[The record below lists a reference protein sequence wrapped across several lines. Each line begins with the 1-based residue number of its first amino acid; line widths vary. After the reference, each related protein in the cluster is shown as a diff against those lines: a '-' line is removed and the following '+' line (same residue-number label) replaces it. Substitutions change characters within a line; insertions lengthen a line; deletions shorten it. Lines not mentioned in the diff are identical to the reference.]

1 MKKIYQ
7 MFVLSASAI
16 LCTASYAGVSIN
28 GDTTASAIAAQSGYD
43 ESKWGT
49 DVWCIVSAPEGVDNI
64 TLTMD
69 RDLKLSR
76 LVKNSSLYPKVLTVD
91 FGTDNHS
98 LSLHQIYPQ
107 VDDVISTTGDM
118 KYVFKGDGT
127 VNFAES
133 ETKGSFKFRSIYQ
146 SDGTT
151 LAKAEYDLTQ
161 LNGVATANQMLWV
174 YAGNVLKFNK
184 LQFSNASQNIE
195 VEDAQLSIN
204 ELTSYNG
211 LFGSLRATGDSEVD
225 ISSSTAKL
233 LRTNAIQA
241 FDNSIVKMNL
251 KNSESLEADNGI
263 RINANDNSTIE
274 LSLAASSSSNQYTVG
289 SGATFILNNTAVK
302 NEVRNTNFADGANVK
317 ITTNTL
323 WLYKT
328 AGNDS
333 EGINVWGASDSG
345 KTTKVELNLI
355 DKLWIIRASLDIGS
369 NTEVSLNNSFIDV
382 LDGKLTLNGN
392 NKITSSGSSQADS
405 LKIRFSGENGA
416 LILGA
421 NNDISSLEL
430 TAAGTTTISLNGNKF
445 SFESLSEFEGAMLFL
460 EGFEDGLVSYRTP
473 FGYSSLSINAD
484 GSLKYIKGL
493 VDGQQ
498 IDLWAVENSM
508 GTYDI
513 VSAIPEPATYAI
525 ILTIFTLIFVAYHRR
540 K

>member
-107 VDDVISTTGDM
+107 IDDVISTTGDM

-302 NEVRNTNFADGANVK
+302 NEVRNTSFADGANVK

-355 DKLWIIRASLDIGS
+355 NKLWIIRASLDIGS

-493 VDGQQ
+493 VGGQQ

-525 ILTIFTLIFVAYHRR
+525 ILTIFTLIFAAYHRR

>member
-64 TLTMD
+64 TLAMD

-302 NEVRNTNFADGANVK
+302 NEVRNTSFADGANVK

-328 AGNDS
+328 AENDS

-355 DKLWIIRASLDIGS
+355 NKLWIIRASLDIGS
-369 NTEVSLNNSFIDV
+369 NTEVSLNNSFIEV

-525 ILTIFTLIFVAYHRR
+525 ILTVFTLIFAAYRRR

>member
-355 DKLWIIRASLDIGS
+355 NKLWIIRASLDIGS

-498 IDLWAVENSM
+498 IDIWAVENYM

>member
-7 MFVLSASAI
+7 MFALSASAI

-302 NEVRNTNFADGANVK
+302 NEVRNTSFADGANVK

-333 EGINVWGASDSG
+333 EGIHVWGASDSG

-355 DKLWIIRASLDIGS
+355 NKLWIIRASLDIGS
-369 NTEVSLNNSFIDV
+369 NTEVSLNNSFIEV

-493 VDGQQ
+493 VGGQQ

-525 ILTIFTLIFVAYHRR
+525 ILTIFTLIFAAYHRR

>member
-174 YAGNVLKFNK
+174 YAGNILKFNK
-184 LQFSNASQNIE
+184 LQFSNASQNID
-195 VEDAQLSIN
+195 VEDAQVSIN

-302 NEVRNTNFADGANVK
+302 NEVRNTSFADGANVK

-355 DKLWIIRASLDIGS
+355 NKLWIIRASLDIGS

-493 VDGQQ
+493 VGGQQ

>member
-146 SDGTT
+146 SDGTR

-302 NEVRNTNFADGANVK
+302 NEVRNTSFADGANVK

-355 DKLWIIRASLDIGS
+355 NKLWIIRASLDIGS

-493 VDGQQ
+493 VGGQQ

>member
-225 ISSSTAKL
+225 TSSSTAKL

-302 NEVRNTNFADGANVK
+302 NEVRNTSFADGANVK

-355 DKLWIIRASLDIGS
+355 NKLWIIRASLDIGS

-493 VDGQQ
+493 VGGQQ

-525 ILTIFTLIFVAYHRR
+525 ILTIFTLIFAAYHRR

>member
-302 NEVRNTNFADGANVK
+302 NEVRNTSFADGANVK

-525 ILTIFTLIFVAYHRR
+525 ILTVFTLIFAAYRRR

>member
-302 NEVRNTNFADGANVK
+302 NEVRNTSFADGANVK

-355 DKLWIIRASLDIGS
+355 NKLWIIRASLDIGS
-369 NTEVSLNNSFIDV
+369 NTEVSLNNSFIDI

-493 VDGQQ
+493 VGGQQ
-498 IDLWAVENSM
+498 IDLWTVENSM

-525 ILTIFTLIFVAYHRR
+525 ILTIFTLIFAAYHRR

>member
-302 NEVRNTNFADGANVK
+302 NEVRNTSFADGANVK

-355 DKLWIIRASLDIGS
+355 NKLWIIRASLDIGS

-493 VDGQQ
+493 VGGQQ

-525 ILTIFTLIFVAYHRR
+525 ILTIFTLIFAAYHRR

>member
-302 NEVRNTNFADGANVK
+302 NEVRNTSFADGANVK

-355 DKLWIIRASLDIGS
+355 NKLWIIRASLDIGS

-493 VDGQQ
+493 VGGQQ